1 MANTEV
7 LPSSFKFNT
16 VETVDV
22 VFSKILVANLFK
34 DETFIAGKTFTDKY
48 NERGGQIYARR
59 LGKTAGQKKDATAA
73 GGLDLQTATETAD
86 SLVLIQKKDALSR
99 NEKCYDL
106 VETLRASGKSV
117 DKVAEVIE

>member
-34 DETFIAGKTFTDKY
+34 DETFKSGVTFTDKY

-59 LGKTAGQKKDATAA
+59 LGKTAGQKKDATADEVGKNESA
-73 GGLDLQTATETAD
+73 AD
-86 SLVLIQKKDALSR
+86 IFAD
-99 NEKCYDL
+99 
-106 VETLRASGKSV
+106 VE
-117 DKVAEVIE
+117 II